1 MQWTCQIV
9 IYSRLSLN
17 IERFCFLDY
26 FNVVQSKSCLDY
38 LVLCKL
44 NLVLSCISLVSSFFS
59 PFLGFIQAVLLMSVF
74 WVLYSHIVR
83 KDTVNLS
90 YTKLGV
96 WRHFNPLQHVLDE
109 GMAGVQWAKTL
120 NIFEHFWLFY
130 IWRKIKWLQLINLA
144 S

>member
-1 MQWTCQIV
+1 MSDTCLFGICPSTSHMPRFMDKKIYYLHFLWLLLKLQWTCQIV

-83 KDTVNLS
+83 KDT
-90 YTKLGV
+90 KLIIYK
-96 WRHFNPLQHVLDE
+96 
-109 GMAGVQWAKTL
+109 AGGLEAL
-120 NIFEHFWLFY
+120 
-130 IWRKIKWLQLINLA
+130 
-144 S
+144 